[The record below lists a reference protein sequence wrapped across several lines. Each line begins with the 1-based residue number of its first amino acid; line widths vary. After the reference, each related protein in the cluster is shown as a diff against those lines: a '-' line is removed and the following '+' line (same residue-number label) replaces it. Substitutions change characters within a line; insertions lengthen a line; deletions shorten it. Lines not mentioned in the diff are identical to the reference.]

1 MDSDSTAR
9 SGSSALVLKFGSTEI
24 TTESYSLTDYPVQLP
39 LQRFIIESLR
49 ESAHG
54 HDRSPGPRTS
64 VGIPP

>member
-9 SGSSALVLKFGSTEI
+9 SSSLALILKFGSTEI

-39 LQRFIIESLR
+39 LQRFFMESLR

-54 HDRSPGPRTS
+54 QDRSPGTRTS